1 MKGKVEITR
10 QLNRLISNKKHRY
23 VLLLLL
29 TPAIWWIFFRF
40 NQVTD
45 EWQKIPFYF
54 NRKVDSVFSLSN
66 LRYILDLRWET
77 PNYDRSDLYSRV
89 YYNKLTLIAGEFFS
103 FLTYLSP
110 KLYFQSSDGWKL
122 LPSGIEA
129 IPVILFPF
137 WIFGILKLIKE
148 KRLKPFLMLFIFG
161 MAAFLVG
168 QRNFHFLF
176 PIILVNLCLINEG
189 LGLVKDSK
197 KIIFIF
203 LILLVYSSF
212 LIGRGLWL
220 TL

>member
-1 MKGKVEITR
+1 MKRKVKITR
-10 QLNRLISNKKHRY
+10 QLNRLIGSKKHRY

-29 TPAIWWIFFRF
+29 TPALWWIFFRF
-40 NQVTD
+40 DQVVD

-54 NRKVDSVFSLSN
+54 NRKVESVFSLSN

-77 PNYDRSDLYSRV
+77 VAYDRNDLYSRA
-89 YYNKLTLIAGEFFS
+89 YYNKATLVTGEFFS

-110 KLYFQSSDGWKL
+110 KFYFQSSDGWKL
-122 LPSGIEA
+122 LPPGIEA
-129 IPVILFPF
+129 IPIVLFPF

-148 KRLKPFLMLFIFG
+148 KHLKPFLMLFIFG

-168 QRNFHFLF
+168 QKNFHFLF
-176 PIILVNLCLINEG
+176 PIILVNLYLTNEG

>member
-1 MKGKVEITR
+1 MNVVSNAR
-10 QLNRLISNKKHRY
+10 HRLILL
-23 VLLLLL
+23 VLF
-29 TPAIWWIFFRF
+29 TPAVWWIFFQF
-40 NQVTD
+40 NQVSN
-45 EWQKIPFYF
+45 EWQKIPVYF
-54 NRKVDSVFSLSN
+54 NRKVNSVFSLSN
-66 LRYILDLRWET
+66 LRYISELKWET
-77 PNYDRSDLYSRV
+77 PDYNRNDFYSRV
-89 YYNKLTLIAGEFFS
+89 FYNKATVLVDEFFS
-103 FLTYLSP
+103 FLTFLSP
-110 KLYFQSSDGWKL
+110 KFYFQSNDEGKL
-122 LPSGIEA
+122 LPQGIEA
-129 IPVILFPF
+129 IPVVLFPF

-148 KRLKPFLMLFIFG
+148 KRSKPFLMLFIFG

-176 PIILVNLCLINEG
+176 PIILVNLYLTNEG